1 MTDDKFTSLSMEDLL
16 VLADREGLKDP
27 EKYDRQELI
36 EIIVE
41 IRDEKLANRLMNNDI
56 MRLKGKKY
64 DIYLDEIGD
73 NPDVQG
79 FPIPDQY
86 PETSIHLLLR
96 DPYWAFAYWELNQH
110 EFQELKEAHDGV
122 SLSLKVYELSVGD
135 TRPDDPRSSFD
146 IPIDEQDSSW
156 YINLP
161 HPGSSYLVDLVVQ
174 SFDGLQEL
182 LCRSNIIESPGGVW
196 LRDPFSLQRDKD
208 AFRLFLAGFS
218 DANGVNTDNILV
230 REILAEIEANSDRLI
245 QEESPAAKS
254 E

>member
-1 MTDDKFTSLSMEDLL
+1 MTDDKFTSLSMEELL

-27 EKYDRQELI
+27 EQYAREELI
-36 EIIVE
+36 EIIEE
-41 IRDEKLANRLMNNDI
+41 IREEKLANRLMNNDI

-110 EFQELKEAHDGV
+110 EFQELKEGHEGV
-122 SLSLKVYELSVGD
+122 NLSLKVYELSHGD
-135 TRPDDPRSSFD
+135 TQPDDPRSSFD
-146 IPIDEQDSSW
+146 IPIDEHDASW

-174 SFDGLQEL
+174 ASDGFLEHL
-182 LCRSNIIESPGGVW
+182 SRSNIIESPGGVW
-196 LRDPFSLQRDKD
+196 LRDPYSLQRDKD

-218 DANGVNTDNILV
+218 DANGVTTDNILV
-230 REILAEIEANSDRLI
+230 KEILSEIEAASDKLQ
-245 QEESPAAKS
+245 QEETRSTKS
-254 E
+254 S